1 MQKRY
6 TISLPKLRQKV
17 FGLYALIRASRKRGC
32 KMIIISREY
41 AEGSDIEDIAALIR
55 SRGCSTKIFREG
67 SRFYIYIEG
76 AMQNLEGIHLQAIPA
91 VEKLVPEE
99 NPPAEAESIPF
110 LPPKTLFVGGREIS
124 ASSFHLIA
132 GPCAVES
139 RKQLL
144 STAEAVKEAGAS
156 FLRGGAYKPRT
167 SPYSFQGL
175 EEEGLKLMRE
185 AKEATGLA
193 LVSEATSARSL
204 ETAVRYL
211 DMIQIGSRNMQN
223 FELLKEAGKCGKPVL
238 LKRGFC
244 ATIEEWLGAAEY
256 IMAEGNRDIVLCE
269 RGIRT
274 FEPSTRNTLDI
285 SAPAVL
291 RGKTDLP
298 VFIDPSHAS
307 GFREYVIP
315 LAKAA
320 VAAGADGLLIEVH
333 PEPSLALSDG
343 RQSLDL
349 AAFRRLSEELRPYIR
364 LSKKCSL

>member
-1 MQKRY
+1 
-6 TISLPKLRQKV
+6 
-17 FGLYALIRASRKRGC
+17 
-32 KMIIISREY
+32 MIIISKEY
-41 AEGSDIEDIAALIR
+41 AERSDIENIAALIR
-55 SRGCSTKIFREG
+55 SRGGNARILREG
-67 SRFYIYIEG
+67 CRFYIYIEG
-76 AMQNLEGIHLQAIPA
+76 DLKKLNEIRFEIMPA
-91 VEKLVPEE
+91 VEKLAKEE
-99 NPPAEAESIPF
+99 DLGTEEEKTPFYLPKSIR
-110 LPPKTLFVGGREIS
+110 VGGREIS
-124 ASSFHLIA
+124 ASSFQLIA

-144 STAEAVKEAGAS
+144 STAKAVKEAGAG

-175 EEEGLKLMRE
+175 EEEGLKLLRE
-185 AKEATGLA
+185 AKEETGLA

-204 ETAVRYL
+204 ESAVKYV

-223 FELLKEAGKCGKPVL
+223 FELLKEAGKCGRPVL

-244 ATIEEWLGAAEY
+244 ATIEEWLNAAEY
-256 IMAEGNRDIVLCE
+256 IMAEGNANIVLCE

-274 FEPSTRNTLDI
+274 FEHSTRNTLDI

-291 RGKTDLP
+291 RRKTDLP

-307 GFREYVIP
+307 GFHEYVAP

-333 PEPSLALSDG
+333 PDPSRALSDG
-343 RQSLDL
+343 RQSLSFE
-349 AAFRRLSEELRPYIR
+349 AFRRLAEELKPYIE
-364 LSKKCSL
+364 LTKKCSL